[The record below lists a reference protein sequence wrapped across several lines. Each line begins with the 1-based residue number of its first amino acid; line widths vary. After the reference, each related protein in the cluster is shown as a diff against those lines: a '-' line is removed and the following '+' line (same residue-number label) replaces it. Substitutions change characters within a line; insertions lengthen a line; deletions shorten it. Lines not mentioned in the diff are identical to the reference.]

1 MGVDGWKQVQQL
13 ELEPLSQ
20 GLTHHIDP
28 PAQLQQEVFEQWG
41 LDPELQA
48 DLHKRLLATV
58 KSSAAPA
65 GGSGGEWWVLRVPP
79 PPLGCSR
86 LDMAFCGKFGG
97 LGKG

>member
-58 KSSAAPA
+58 KGSAAPA

-86 LDMAFCGKFGG
+86 LDMAFCGK
-97 LGKG
+97 